1 MDGRSRMKVGG
12 GALLLLALLLLP
24 APPAQ
29 AKVTRYLTGN
39 GADVSPAL
47 AGPAHDFGGG
57 GTDVDAAL
65 QWIIDQVRG
74 CTSCATKLDVVILRS
89 TGSNGYN
96 DYIYAMNGVDSV
108 ETLVITSAKD
118 ANTAAVETTV
128 RNAEVVFFAGGDQ
141 CDYVKNFKG
150 TRVETAVEAVYARGG
165 GVGGTS
171 AGLAIQGEFTYDG
184 CVGSAVSSQ
193 ALLDPYRRDVT
204 FTYNFFNWAHMDDVI
219 TDSHFVTRDRM
230 GRTLAFLA
238 RQIRDGR
245 ASSALAMAVNEATSV
260 VVDKQGLARVIG
272 DGPAYFILAEHFPEV
287 CEPRTPLTYS
297 NYKIWKVPAGGTFN
311 LASRPTTGFYLISV
325 TGGALSGDPY

>member
-1 MDGRSRMKVGG
+1 MTGRSRLTVCG
-12 GALLLLALLLLP
+12 GALLLLALLLP
-24 APPAQ
+24 AAEAQ

-74 CTSCATKLDVVILRS
+74 CTSCATKVDVVILRS

-118 ANTAAVETTV
+118 SNTAAVETTV

-141 CDYVKNFKG
+141 CDYVKNFRG

-171 AGLAIQGEFTYDG
+171 AGEAIQGEFTYDG
-184 CVGSAVSSQ
+184 CAGSAVSSQ
-193 ALLDPYRRDVT
+193 ALLDPYRRDIT
-204 FTYNFFNWAHMDDVI
+204 FTYDFFNWAHMEDVI

-245 ASSALAMAVNEATSV
+245 ASSALGMAVNEATSV

-311 LASRPTTGFYLISV
+311 LARRPTNGFYLISV

>member
-1 MDGRSRMKVGG
+1 MRKTLS
-12 GALLLLALLLLP
+12 LLVLATVLALP
-24 APPAQ
+24 AH

-39 GADVSPAL
+39 AADVVVPL

-74 CTSCATKLDVVILRS
+74 CTSCSTKIDVVILRS
-89 TGSNGYN
+89 SGSNGYN

-118 ANTAAVETTV
+118 SNTAAVETTV
-128 RNAEVVFFAGGDQ
+128 RNAEVVFLAGGDQ

-150 TRVETAVEAVYARGG
+150 TRVETAVESVYARGG

-171 AGLAIQGEFTYDG
+171 AGEAIQGEFTYDG
-184 CVGSAVSSQ
+184 CSGSAVSSQ
-193 ALLDPYRRDVT
+193 ALLDPFHRQIT
-204 FTYNFFNWAHMDDVI
+204 FTYDFFNWAHMEDVI

-245 ASSALAMAVNEATSV
+245 ASSAWGMAANEVTSV
-260 VVDKQGLARVIG
+260 VLDKNGLARVMG
-272 DGPAYFILAEHFPEV
+272 DGPAYFVLADHFPEV

-311 LASRPTTGFYLISV
+311 LATRPTTGFYTVSV
-325 TGGALSGDPY
+325 TAGALSRDPY